1 MMRTDDALLDS
12 MLRTLRSTLNACAEP
27 SGHEVLTARI
37 VANFIRAYGPDEI
50 ITELGGQGVAA
61 IFDSGVEGPTV
72 LIRAE
77 LDGLPVEER
86 RATSSA
92 AHPNTMHP
100 NTMHRCG
107 HDGHMCIVSGLA
119 PMFANEKPTRGR
131 VVLLFQPA
139 EETGEGAIAVIR
151 DPRFARIHPDYALAL
166 HNLPGEPAG
175 SVVVRRGTF
184 ASASTGIRMRFTGA
198 ASHAAEPE
206 HARTPCNALS
216 RLLTE
221 LPTMTRM
228 DADPYRMLTVTHARM
243 GRQSFGL
250 TPGRGTV
257 CATLRAASSE
267 ALDELVADVEA
278 LAHEVGAAD
287 GLSVELSLHESFP
300 ATRNDDELVDLL
312 EQVCQQQGRPL
323 TLRADPFR
331 WSEDFGHFSKQ
342 SRTLYFGLGSGE
354 DVGLHQ
360 PGYRFADSIIL
371 PGAYVLAG
379 VARALTSDH

>member
-1 MMRTDDALLDS
+1 MIRTEDAMLDS
-12 MLRTLRSTLNACAEP
+12 MLRTLRTTLNACAEP
-27 SGHEVLTARI
+27 SGKEILTARI
-37 VANFIRAYGPDEI
+37 VTNFVRAYGPDEV

-61 IFDSGVEGPTV
+61 VFDSGVEGPTV
-72 LIRAE
+72 LVRAE
-77 LDGLPVEER
+77 LDALPVEEK
-86 RATSSA
+86 RATSTT
-92 AHPNTMHP
+92 PHP

-107 HDGHMCIVSGLA
+107 HDGHMSIVSGLA
-119 PMFANEKPTRGR
+119 PMFGEERPRRGR

-151 DPRFARIHPDYALAL
+151 DPRFAQIHPDYALAL

-175 SVVVRRGTF
+175 SIVVRRGTF
-184 ASASTGIRMRFTGA
+184 ASASTGMRMRFTGA

-206 HARTPCNALS
+206 QARSPRNALA

-221 LPTMTRM
+221 LPSMTRM

-257 CATLRAASSE
+257 CATLRAESTE
-267 ALDELVADVEA
+267 ALDELVAEVEA
-278 LAHEVGAAD
+278 LAREVGLAD
-287 GLSVELSLHESFP
+287 GLDVELSLHESFP
-300 ATRNDDELVDLL
+300 ATRNDDGLVDLL
-312 EQVCQQQGRPL
+312 EQICAQQGRPVS
-323 TLRADPFR
+323 LRPDPFR

-354 DVGLHQ
+354 DIGLHQ

-379 VARALTSDH
+379 IARALTSDH